1 MIQIAIDGPAGSG
14 KSTTAKKI
22 AEILNI
28 NYMDTGAMYRAFAYA
43 MIEKGIDLADKDAII
58 AQIPK
63 TNLEVEYEGKD
74 QHVII
79 NGKDVTHLIRTPEVS
94 AGASAVGTIAEVR
107 EYQVAIQQKTAEKYD
122 MVMDGRDIGTV
133 VLPDAP
139 VKFFMTA
146 SVETR
151 AMRRYL
157 QLKDAGIEKDINELE
172 TEITARDK
180 NDSERKASPL
190 KQADDAIL
198 IDNSHLTEEEVNEII
213 LSKVKEVYG
222 DVI

>member
-1 MIQIAIDGPAGSG
+1 MMQIAIDGPAGSG

-22 AEILNI
+22 ADILNI

-43 MIEKGIDLADKDAII
+43 MIEKGVAPDDKEAVLE
-58 AQIPK
+58 QLSN
-63 TNLEVEYEGKD
+63 TCLEVEYDNKE
-74 QHVII
+74 QHVLI
-79 NGKDVTHLIRTPEVS
+79 NGKDVTKYIRTSQVA
-94 AGASAVGTIAEVR
+94 AGASAVGTIEEVR
-107 EYQVAIQQKTAEKYD
+107 EYLVGIQKKTAKKYSL
-122 MVMDGRDIGTV
+122 VMDGRDIGTV

-146 SVETR
+146 SVEAR

-157 QLKDAGIEKDINELE
+157 QYKKSGIEMDIEEIKKDIIN
-172 TEITARDK
+172 RDK

-198 IDNSHLTEEEVNEII
+198 IDNSDLTEQDVNNMI
-213 LSKVKEVYG
+213 LNRIREVYG
-222 DVI
+222 EVL